1 MSIEFGIDSISY
13 HTELRRGLSHTD
25 LVRRVASTGAS
36 WLLIDEEYA
45 EHLSDSERRQVKS
58 ASDDA
63 SLRLLYSGRNI
74 GGATSDL
81 RAELE
86 HLAHKWID
94 VAEDFDSSF
103 LRVHSSWYGTDL
115 IGDDVAVANEDAYIV
130 DACQILAEIAA
141 SRGTTVA
148 IENHS
153 NLTSQRWQEIVAPLY
168 GTGMAMFLDL
178 ANGPGMFER
187 PGHAVQVLGPI
198 SIGGHVK
205 NLNVTSR
212 ENPDDSYYRTG
223 FEFTWTLPSQGVLP
237 VGRLLHELEGM
248 VKERDFPL
256 LIEALFPV
264 ESSHDLDT
272 IYRDELAHLR
282 EIAQQ

>member
-13 HTELRRGLSHTD
+13 HTELRRGLLHTD
-25 LVRRVASTGAS
+25 LVRKVASTGAS

-45 EHLSDSERRQVKS
+45 EHLSDHERRRVKS
-58 ASDDA
+58 AADDA
-63 SLRLLYSGRNI
+63 GLRLLYSGRSV

-81 RAELE
+81 RAGLE
-86 HLAHKWID
+86 RLAHKWID
-94 VAEDFDSSF
+94 IAEVFDSPF
-103 LRVHSSWYGTDL
+103 VRVHSSWYGTDL
-115 IGDDVAVANEDAYIV
+115 IGDDAAVAAEDAYIV
-130 DACQILAEIAA
+130 DACQILAGVAS
-141 SRGTTVA
+141 SRGTSVA

-153 NLTSQRWQEIVAPLY
+153 NLTSQRWHDIVAPLY
-168 GTGMAMFLDL
+168 GAGMAMFLDL

-187 PGHAVQVLGPI
+187 PSHAVQVLGPI

-205 NLNVTSR
+205 NLTVTSR

-223 FEFTWTLPSQGVLP
+223 FEFAWTLPSHGVLP
-237 VGRLLHELEGM
+237 VARLLHELEEI

-264 ESSHDLDT
+264 ESRHDLDT
-272 IYRDELAHLR
+272 IYRNELSHLR
-282 EIAQQ
+282 EIA